1 MTRRLNLSAQILAAL
16 LATASP
22 TVAQSP
28 VDTAVGQLE
37 AQGFEIRS
45 VRRTLLGRTR
55 IVAESPEGR
64 REIVLNP
71 RNGLVLRDFFDRD
84 EEEDND
90 DLEDKGED
98 LDEDQD
104 EGDDEDGPDGD
115 SGDEGDG
122 GGVSDEDDDRED
134 RGEDDDDDEE

>member
-22 TVAQSP
+22 AVAQSP

-71 RNGLVLRDFFDRD
+71 RNGLILRDFFDRD

-90 DLEDKGED
+90 DLEDEGED
-98 LDEDQD
+98 LDED
-104 EGDDEDGPDGD
+104 GPDRD
-115 SGDEGDG
+115 SGDEGGDG
-122 GGVSDEDDDRED
+122 GGSDEDDRED
-134 RGEDDDDDEE
+134 RGDDDDDDEE